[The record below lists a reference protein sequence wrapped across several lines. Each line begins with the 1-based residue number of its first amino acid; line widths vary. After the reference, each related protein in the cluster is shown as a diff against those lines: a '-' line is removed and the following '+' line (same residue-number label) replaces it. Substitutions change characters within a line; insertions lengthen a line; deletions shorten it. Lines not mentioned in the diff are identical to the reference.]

1 MTKDKQ
7 SDIDFNIQAH
17 NKVADKYAAI
27 HGEIYN
33 QHEQSRIHASLKE
46 AMELIQCGDMKTRKR
61 VLDLGCGAGNLT
73 DHLVSLGAEVI
84 ASDVSPTFLTQIRQR
99 HPEST
104 VTTLQLNGSDLCDL
118 QDASIDMVAAY
129 SVLHHIPDY
138 LVIIDEC
145 LRVLKPGGILYLD
158 HEVPDEYWDNIVSLK
173 QFYKEVQSFWPHNIT
188 KFLKLEN
195 YVDFLIRKLCNS
207 RYRREGDIHV
217 FPDDHIEWQK
227 ITARV
232 NKQGYVLTQRNYL
245 LYRAGFKTEIYDK
258 YKSSLSDMRLG
269 IYRKRN

>member
-1 MTKDKQ
+1 MAKDTQ

-17 NKVADKYAAI
+17 NKVAAKYAAI

-33 QHEQSRIHASLKE
+33 QHEQSRLHASLKE
-46 AMELIQCGDMKTRKR
+46 AMDLIQCGDMTTRKR

-84 ASDVSPTFLTQIRQR
+84 ASDVSPIFLTQISQR
-99 HPEST
+99 HPEAT
-104 VTTLQLNGSDLCDL
+104 VTTLRLNGSDLCDL
-118 QDASIDMVAAY
+118 QDASIDMVATY

-138 LVIIDEC
+138 LGIIDEC
-145 LRVLKPGGILYLD
+145 MRVLKPGGILYLD
-158 HEVPDEYWDNIVSLK
+158 HEEPDEYWDNTVTLK
-173 QFYKEVQSFWPHNIT
+173 QFYKEVQRFWPHIIT
-188 KFLKLEN
+188 KFLKPEN
-195 YVDFLIRKLCNS
+195 YVDFLIRKLRNP

-227 ITARV
+227 IAARV
-232 NKQGYVLTQRNYL
+232 NKHGYGLIQRDYL
-245 LYRAGFKTEIYDK
+245 LYRSGFKTEIYDK

-269 IYRKRN
+269 IYRKRI